1 MLDIKLKK
9 ESKKQENQS
18 VAANE
23 KAKRARKSEE
33 TSFEK
38 IKKLAKQYEN
48 APNCQLL

>member
-1 MLDIKLKK
+1 LDIELKK

-23 KAKRARKSEE
+23 KAKRARKSEK
-33 TSFEK
+33 TRLDK
-38 IKKLAKQYEN
+38 IKKHAKQYEN